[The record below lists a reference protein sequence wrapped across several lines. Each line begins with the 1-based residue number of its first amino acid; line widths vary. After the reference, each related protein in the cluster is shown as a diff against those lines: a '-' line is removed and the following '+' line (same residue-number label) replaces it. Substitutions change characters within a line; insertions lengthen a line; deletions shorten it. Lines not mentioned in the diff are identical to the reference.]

1 MYPQKHVLMVDS
13 NSRYVSQLGSH
24 LQSEG
29 FAIHIARDSITAQA
43 MVKQSQFHVAVINV
57 QLLNE
62 RDNRDLSGI
71 ELAARLQLYTRVIM
85 VAEQPTYEMTRLALA
100 QRTNSPAPACDFV
113 AKNEGTAAVITT
125 IRKVLNLNLNIS
137 TATQPNHGIKS
148 QREDQWHPLST
159 KRFGLDHYTRTALV
173 DGHSVTLTER
183 EYRLLRFFFD
193 RAESVITREDIVC
206 QVLSEIYNPF
216 ADCNRVNNII
226 SRLRRR
232 VEPEPNT
239 PQFLVTRWGSGWI
252 FLPDGESS

>member
-1 MYPQKHVLMVDS
+1 MYPQKHVLLVDS
-13 NSRYVSQLGSH
+13 NSRYISQLGSH
-24 LQSEG
+24 LQAEG
-29 FAIHIARDSITAQA
+29 FAIHIARDVFTAQA
-43 MVKQSQFHVAVINV
+43 MVKQSQIHIAVVSV

-62 RDNRDLSGI
+62 HDSRDVSGI

-85 VAEQPTYEMTRLALA
+85 VAEQPTFEMTRLALA
-100 QRTNSPAPACDFV
+100 QRTNGPAPACDFV
-113 AKNEGTAAVITT
+113 ARNEGTAAVITA
-125 IRKVLNLNLNIS
+125 IRKVLKLTIN
-137 TATQPNHGIKS
+137 TPTQPNRSIKP
-148 QREDQWHPLST
+148 QREDQWHTRST

-206 QVLSEIYNPF
+206 QVLSEIYDPF

-232 VEPEPNT
+232 VEPEPKT

-252 FLPDGESS
+252 FLPEGDETA